1 MKQSA
6 QAAMFGT
13 LLTELALLLG
23 TLMTG
28 SLTARLLL
36 PEGRGALAA
45 ILYWPQ
51 LLAGI
56 GLLSVH
62 EATTYRVGSRPESA
76 SSTRASSLC
85 ILIVLAGVTMAVG
98 SALIPLFLG
107 GAARSSLVVA
117 SQAYLLTF
125 IPFHFVG
132 AGLYA
137 SDQGELRF
145 LRYNILRLINCLIYL
160 GAVLALWSMGRV
172 TPGTV
177 TAANCA
183 GTIVVATLRFVVEGR
198 ALWAR
203 PSWSEMGVL
212 LRLAGRF
219 HPATVLLFLAVQMD
233 RLFVTAVW

>member
-1 MKQSA
+1 
-6 QAAMFGT
+6 
-13 LLTELALLLG
+13 
-23 TLMTG
+23 
-28 SLTARLLL
+28 
-36 PEGRGALAA
+36 
-45 ILYWPQ
+45 
-51 LLAGI
+51 
-56 GLLSVH
+56 
-62 EATTYRVGSRPESA
+62 
-76 SSTRASSLC
+76 
-85 ILIVLAGVTMAVG
+85 
-98 SALIPLFLG
+98 
-107 GAARSSLVVA
+107 
-117 SQAYLLTF
+117 
-125 IPFHFVG
+125 FHFVA

-183 GTIVVATLRFVVEGR
+183 GTIVVATLRFMVEGR
-198 ALWAR
+198 AVWAL

-233 RLFVTAVW
+233 RLFVTALWDNEALGEYVVAYSMASAGLSVVGAASHRVLFPHLARVADDEKAQLLARG